1 MAHSTHRSETKATP
15 KIRPP
20 PEGKESTDNG
30 KEISPGIHSQ
40 VPITSN
46 DFLRLN
52 QNITSWEREE
62 VTHYDKVFFYGPK
75 ARKIDA
81 AKGQPYNNGFDDESG
96 SYIKV
101 LNDHLMYRYE
111 VLEVIGKV
119 SYTTVIK
126 ANVTS
131 GFVWVSCKSNRF

>member
-1 MAHSTHRSETKATP
+1 MVHSTHRTETKPTP

-20 PEGKESTDNG
+20 PEGKESTETQ
-30 KEISPGIHSQ
+30 KETSNQTQ

-52 QNITSWEREE
+52 QNITAWEREE
-62 VTHYDKVFFYGPK
+62 VQNYDKVFFYGPK

-119 SYTTVIK
+119 YYFNKLYFSFY
-126 ANVTS
+126 
-131 GFVWVSCKSNRF
+131 RYH